1 LVDYSQLRNQSSNSI
16 RLRLPPRRINS
27 VNSVHDVSD
36 SISHRWRLRKAI
48 GDVGVFPGDSALGKI
63 RSSSRLDSRNIRS
76 MQRWNTST
84 LWGID
89 RWFTATG
96 IRGSGQLIH
105 LETIHLFSITA
116 MEWWSMTS
124 NEQYEWVGVCY
135 HHGSKQN
142 NDTNKIK
149 KERKQRER
157 KSFEIDIKSRLVWC
171 QITSTDNSTNGIK
184 DNWFHSHTYL
194 YFALQFKCFNGWFD
208 RQLIDK
214 TSHVPLFSSF
224 EKHSRSESVPT
235 AILRPTP
242 SPSLLASHWIILPNW
257 LNHIMLIFLISINNS
272 FLSTNWIDADI
283 GRCVGRI
290 HRGAATEFFNLDALN
305 FWSQHSFSTWS
316 YHRIDHCSIS
326 AAGSTIEA
334 TGIACNSS
342 GKLLITV
349 EPFKS
354 LVWYLLFQQVKLSW
368 M

>member
-1 LVDYSQLRNQSSNSI
+1 MNNTNGLGFVITMGVNKTTTPTKSKKKENREKEN
-16 RLRLPPRRINS
+16 RLRL
-27 VNSVHDVSD
+27 
-36 SISHRWRLRKAI
+36 ISNLA
-48 GDVGVFPGDSALGKI
+48 
-63 RSSSRLDSRNIRS
+63 
-76 MQRWNTST
+76 
-84 LWGID
+84 
-89 RWFTATG
+89 
-96 IRGSGQLIH
+96 
-105 LETIHLFSITA
+105 
-116 MEWWSMTS
+116 
-124 NEQYEWVGVCY
+124 
-135 HHGSKQN
+135 
-142 NDTNKIK
+142 
-149 KERKQRER
+149 
-157 KSFEIDIKSRLVWC
+157 
-171 QITSTDNSTNGIK
+171 
-184 DNWFHSHTYL
+184 
-194 YFALQFKCFNGWFD
+194 WFD
-208 RQLIDK
+208 ARLLQPIIQRMESKITGSIPTLICTLLFNSNVSMVDLIGNWLTK
-214 TSHVPLFSSF
+214 PATFLCFPPSKNIHVA
-224 EKHSRSESVPT
+224 KASRP
-235 AILRPTP
+235 P
-242 SPSLLASHWIILPNW
+242 SCDRHPPPSLLASHWIILPNW